1 VWLLGVAF
9 IGVLASTGFDDAGKG
24 SLAGLATLVAWVGFI
39 GAAYCSYRGLRSA
52 SWLPR

>member
-1 VWLLGVAF
+1 MVAF
-9 IGVLASTGFDDAGKG
+9 VGVLASTWFDDAGKG
-24 SLAGLATLVAWVGFI
+24 ALAGVASLVVWAAFI